1 MLRTLLPALT
11 IALLAAFVHRCCL
24 RMADPF
30 GDVAGL
36 PIDEARAALF
46 TGAPNGSA
54 FPAALVGVFESNR
67 RLRGATLL
75 FTEEVHGSE
84 CVGVAPNGDLLMLD
98 RHGFVFRATPQ
109 QRKGGALA
117 YELSKERHYVG
128 PGRPLGFHVAGE
140 WLYVCCSL
148 KGLLRLHLGSG
159 AIELLSGATGSPPSP
174 LAYANDLDLDTS
186 GAVYFSSSSDHPVA
200 LHPLAGFY
208 DTMRGRPALTPPSWS
223 MEKEECILDAV
234 CSLGAATCSPR
245 CTAARPAGCCGT
257 TRPLAALPC
266 CWRASAET
274 LRRHFL
280 DVS

>member
-208 DTMRGRPALTPPSWS
+208 DTMRGYLLT
-223 MEKEECILDAV
+223 
-234 CSLGAATCSPR
+234 SLHG
-245 CTAARPAGCCGT
+245 GT
-257 TRPLAALPC
+257 TGRLLRYDP
-266 CWRASAET
+266 AS
-274 LRRHFL
+274 RRTAVL
-280 DVS
+280 LEGICRDTA